1 MNKSYVIHWRS
12 KTNGR
17 IGTGT
22 TRFERAEGESLVEE
36 LNRDYPE
43 IEHRLVDLNSDE
55 AGSPVISLALAEP
68 VAAVAD

>member
-1 MNKSYVIHWRS
+1 MNKTYVIHWRS

-22 TRFERAEGESLVEE
+22 TRFDREAADRLVEE

-43 IEHRLVDLNSDE
+43 IEHRIVNL
-55 AGSPVISLALAEP
+55 GSEGESNPIISFPFAEP
-68 VAAVAD
+68 EAVAE

>member
-22 TRFERAEGESLVEE
+22 TRFAREEAESLVEE

-43 IEHRLVDLNSDE
+43 IEHRLVDINSDE
-55 AGSPVISLALAEP
+55 ANHPIISLALAGVPES
-68 VAAVAD
+68 VGE